1 MNNRILIAEDEANL
15 RHLVASYLIKEGFQV
30 CEAANGKEAIELFE
44 SCDDLVLAILDIMMP
59 EADGY
64 QVCAKIREHSQL
76 PVLMLTARDGEEDE
90 VRSFCCGADE
100 YITKPFSPAVL
111 VLRVKNLLKR
121 TSHGGHGDIH
131 LDHISLLYHQRQ
143 VLVDGQPVLLTPREF
158 DLLYYLLTN
167 RGIVLTREN
176 ILETV
181 WGMDYTGDERTVDTH
196 IKCLRAKL
204 GSQGGKIITLR
215 KVGYKFDP
223 NR

>member
-30 CEAANGKEAIELFE
+30 CEAADGREAMELFE
-44 SCDDLVLAILDIMMP
+44 SCDDLILAILDIMMP
-59 EADGY
+59 WADGY

-76 PVLMLTARDGEEDE
+76 PILMLTARDGEEDE
-90 VRSFCCGADE
+90 VRCFRCGADE
-100 YITKPFSPAVL
+100 YISKPFSPAVL
-111 VLRVKNLLKR
+111 VMRVQNLLKR
-121 TSHGGHGDIH
+121 TSHGNHTDIH
-131 LDHISLLYHQRQ
+131 LEGVSLLYHQRQ
-143 VLVDGQPVLLTPREF
+143 VLVQEEMIPLTPREF

-167 RGIVLTREN
+167 RGIVLTREK

-204 GSQGGKIITLR
+204 GVQGSKIVTLR